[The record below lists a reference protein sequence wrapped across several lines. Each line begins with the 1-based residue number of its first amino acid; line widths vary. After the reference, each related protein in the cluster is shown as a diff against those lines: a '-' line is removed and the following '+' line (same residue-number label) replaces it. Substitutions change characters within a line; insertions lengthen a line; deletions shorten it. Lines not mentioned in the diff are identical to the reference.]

1 VPLPVASRLLLL
13 ALVPVAFALSGCG
26 ERSEPLGALPQSY
39 PVTVRGGGDR
49 ATTLDVRPGR
59 VVALDAGSA
68 ELITALDGGQR
79 LVGGPAGSR
88 TAEAPASV
96 VSRTGQVDVGAVVR
110 LKPDLIVSTS
120 AVDQLDAALAQR
132 RSGAALYVQP
142 DSSVADVLRGTIELG
157 FLLGEPVRA
166 RQLAARLQTQVSDV
180 EAKVAGEPTVTVFV
194 DTGFFITI
202 PERSLLGDLLRRA
215 HGESVAGEAPGPDPF
230 PPSRLRELDP
240 DVYIATSESR
250 VTLAQLRADPRTAR
264 LTPVREKRF
273 AVLPSDLVVRPGPR
287 LGQAFARVA
296 KALHPDAFR

>member
-1 VPLPVASRLLLL
+1 VPLLVASRLHLL
-13 ALVPVAFALSGCG
+13 ALVPVAFLLAGCG
-26 ERSEPLGALPQSY
+26 ERSEPLGALPQPY

-49 ATTLDVRPGR
+49 ATTLETRPGR
-59 VVALDAGSA
+59 IVALDPGSA
-68 ELITALDGGQR
+68 ELVAALDGGQR
-79 LVGGPAGSR
+79 FVGGPVGNGTSQ
-88 TAEAPASV
+88 TPAV
-96 VSRTGQVDVGAVVR
+96 VSRTGQVDAGAVAR

-166 RQLAARLQTQVSDV
+166 RQLAARIQTQVSEV

-202 PERSLLGDLLRRA
+202 PDRSLLGDLLRRGR
-215 HGESVAGEAPGPDPF
+215 GESVAGDAPGPDPF
-230 PPSRLRELDP
+230 PPERLRQLDP

-250 VTLAQLRADPRTAR
+250 VTLAQLRGDPRTRR
-264 LTPVREKRF
+264 LAAVRQKRF
-273 AVLPSDLVVRPGPR
+273 AVLPSDLILRPGPR
-287 LGQAFARVA
+287 LGQALARVA
-296 KALHPDAFR
+296 RALHPDAFR